1 MNNILNLLTYLN
13 IPVPLED
20 SHTKQEIRKRF
31 LQPIPLHRSSP
42 PSASRSQLHQSL
54 TTDVLRGCLVVK
66 LISYRGR
73 MIYLMEHNS
82 DPELLRHHQVNSSC
96 DTSAQSW
103 SMNDVLSKIG
113 QPVKIINV
121 HKNEYRYH
129 KTNEFFHLKYGI
141 ERLRGLRE
149 DLFQEWEEQV
159 MKDVVRMMKSNK
171 SEKFRTYLKNFMKW
185 MNLSDDFRG
194 GKKMHTYIHDQINV
208 LIQNL
213 RKCIYSTSSN
223 PPNNTPPQTSRSSTI
238 SNKKYHKD
246 TILIILQFIVFCA
259 CARSLL
265 DLIKDSREGERI
277 VVKAGVL
284 DIMTMESILVHIGG
298 KIIFQSPVD
307 LTGCTDISRLVDVRF
322 FNFPSSLIDSHH
334 VSRYS
339 STG

>member
-1 MNNILNLLTYLN
+1 MNNILNLLTFLN

-31 LQPIPLHRSSP
+31 LQPVPLHRSSP
-42 PSASRSQLHQSL
+42 PSALRSQHPHHSL

-66 LISYRGR
+66 LITYRGR

-121 HKNEYRYH
+121 HKHDYRHH

-159 MKDVVRMMKSNK
+159 MTDVVRMMKSNK

-185 MNLSDDFRG
+185 MNLSDDMYG
-194 GKKMHTYIHDQINV
+194 GKKLHNYIHDQINV

-213 RKCIYSTSSN
+213 RKCIY
-223 PPNNTPPQTSRSSTI
+223 NTPQNSRNSTT

-246 TILIILQFIVFCA
+246 TILIVLQFIVFCA
-259 CARSLL
+259 CAKSLL

-277 VVKAGVL
+277 VVKAGIL

-298 KIIFQSPVD
+298 KVIFQSPVD